1 MSSKISAEG
10 ENNEFVNQDYIRK
23 VDRPKYEKIIY
34 TLLPEEEIIY
44 DDISFL
50 EEIKKNRR
58 KKKSDLLK

>member
-1 MSSKISAEG
+1 MTKRLEG

-44 DDISFL
+44 DDYSFL
-50 EEIKKNRR
+50 EEIRKNRR
-58 KKKSDLLK
+58 KKKPNLHK